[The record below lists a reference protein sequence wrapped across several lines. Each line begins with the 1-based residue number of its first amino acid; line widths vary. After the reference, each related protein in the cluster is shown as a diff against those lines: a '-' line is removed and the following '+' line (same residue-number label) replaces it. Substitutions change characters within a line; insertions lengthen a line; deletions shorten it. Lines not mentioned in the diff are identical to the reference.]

1 MLGDKALFSGGVLAA
16 CCFFVGA
23 VNAEPSAQQR
33 MFDRLQEQERQ
44 RQQQQLEEMQVP
56 GEEIPLQ
63 VPLPE
68 ASDAPAPCFA
78 IETVKLTTLDGEA
91 HPFGRRITKVARQPQ
106 GSCMTMQDIQTL
118 QAVLSNLLIDKG
130 FITSRVLIPEQDV
143 STGSLLLLIVPGRVE
158 DFEAV
163 GLSRRMLEWA
173 IPASEGDLLNLRD
186 LEQAVETL
194 ARLPHLDANMDLAPG
209 EEQGGT
215 IILGQAQWP
224 QRYRGTL
231 VLDEEHYGD
240 ITHGTAQAGF
250 DWGGLLGVPDRISLS
265 LNTDLDTEFSD
276 RAWGAGLSYDI
287 SHGYWNMAMSY
298 NRQEYENTIDGIF
311 QSFEASG
318 ATDTSRLE
326 LTRTLYRSNRARFS
340 LSLLGAYSDTEN
352 KLEDAVI
359 RVSSYHLRAWGG
371 RANAKYL
378 WKGTQLA
385 GTFTVEQGRGAGPAT
400 MLPGD
405 ISIADISHT
414 RYQTYL
420 TANRFIKPLY
430 GAVSIRLNGQYS
442 DDALFP
448 SERFSV
454 ASSAAV
460 RGYRDI
466 SLSGNS
472 AMAGTV
478 QFDVYPPLTGPV
490 SVTPFVAYDSGVVPG
505 NSNEF
510 GFARI
515 DSATTGVRLGYRS
528 LSFTTEVSWPM
539 EQHSTEL
546 TDSEYTLH
554 ASLYAEI

>member
-91 HPFGRRITKVARQPQ
+91 HPFGRRISKVARQPQ

-143 STGSLLLLIVPGRVE
+143 STGSLLLLIVPGKVE